1 MNIVIATGIY
11 PPATSGPAQYA
22 AALEREWAAAGHA
35 VRVVTYNL
43 EHRLPSGLRHLLFF
57 IRVLPAVA
65 RADFVVALDTFSVG
79 VPAVAAARLLSR
91 KIIIRTGGDFL
102 YEQFVQ
108 RTGSKVLLSKF
119 YSEPRAFSFKEKT
132 IFMLTRW
139 ALHTASA
146 LVFSTTWQRDIW
158 MAPYKLEPDNLAKQ
172 KIFIVENRF
181 DEKISDEPATKK
193 NFIFATRDIAYKNI
207 DAFKRA
213 FAAAQKIRPDISLE
227 LHHNTPHAEL
237 MKKIATCYAVVMPSL
252 GEISPHVIT
261 DALRCNKPFL
271 LTRESGYAEKL
282 KEVGIPVEP
291 LSEFDMTEKI
301 LYLADDANYSAV
313 HEQVRAFNYTHSWA
327 QIAGEILNIAQKI

>member
-1 MNIVIATGIY
+1 MNILIATGIY

-22 AALEREWAAAGHA
+22 AALEREWAAAGHT

-43 EHRLPSGLRHLLFF
+43 EHRLPSGLRHMLFF
-57 IRVLPAVA
+57 LRVLPVMA

-79 VPAVAAARLLSR
+79 VPAVAAARLLGR
-91 KIIIRTGGDFL
+91 RIIIRTGGDFL

-108 RTGSKVLLSKF
+108 RTGEKILLSKF
-119 YSEPRAFSFKEKT
+119 YVEPRAFTIKEKI
-132 IFMLTRW
+132 IFAVTRC
-139 ALHTASA
+139 ALARVSA
-146 LVFSTTWQRDIW
+146 LVFSTTWQRDMW
-158 MAPYKLEPDNLAKQ
+158 LAPYDLAAQ

-181 DEKISDEPATKK
+181 DEKISNAQAAAK

-207 DAFKRA
+207 EKFKAA
-213 FAAAQKIRPDISLE
+213 FAAAQKLRPEISLE

-271 LTRESGYAEKL
+271 LTHESGYAEKL
-282 KEVGIPVEP
+282 KDVGVLVDP
-291 LSEFDMTEKI
+291 LSEQDMTEKI
-301 LYLADDANYSAV
+301 LWLADDANYTATLGR
-313 HEQVRAFNYTHSWA
+313 VRAFDYTHSWA
-327 QIAGEILNIAQKI
+327 QIADELLAIAQKI